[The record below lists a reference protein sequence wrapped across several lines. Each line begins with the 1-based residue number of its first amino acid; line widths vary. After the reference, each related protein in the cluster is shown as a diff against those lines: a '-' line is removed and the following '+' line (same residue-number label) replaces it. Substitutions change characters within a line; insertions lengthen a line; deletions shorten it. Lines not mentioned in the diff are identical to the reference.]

1 MEDDYYTAALYC
13 IERIKM
19 LTLFSETVWLGQ
31 GTKEGPLES
40 ASPWQRVR
48 SCSGGGGSIEERPWI
63 MDTDSDRLKYQAFKG
78 LRAGLRGIQFIP
90 ADEEMDS
97 FRSPD

>member
-1 MEDDYYTAALYC
+1 MSFPRQPGWDGE
-13 IERIKM
+13 
-19 LTLFSETVWLGQ
+19 V
-31 GTKEGPLES
+31 GTNESRPLES

-48 SCSGGGGSIEERPWI
+48 SCSRGGGSIEERPWI
-63 MDTDSDRLKYQAFKG
+63 MDTDSDRLKYLAFKG